1 MFAYDLSPLLLPMLL
16 VTTYFPERS
25 HTLLRIILGTTLL
38 MFWMPPLFLLSLAHH
53 TVYFWFPV
61 LMLFLIGIFKLA
73 ETASERIP
81 STLADLSEATL
92 LHVR

>member
-1 MFAYDLSPLLLPMLL
+1 MLL

-73 ETASERIP
+73 ENAIAPRLWPVYSPITCALTRRRCGWRRCSQR
-81 STLADLSEATL
+81 
-92 LHVR
+92 